1 MYRGCILDT
10 VDAVIPRFVS
20 GRIIVT
26 NMEVLN
32 ISEYMDIR
40 AGKPFVFI
48 IRKGMMDY
56 VNAFPY
62 RIYVV

>member
-10 VDAVIPRFVS
+10 VDAVIPRYVS
-20 GRIIVT
+20 GRITVS

-32 ISEYMDIR
+32 ISEYMDMR
-40 AGKPFVFI
+40 AGKPFVI
-48 IRKGMMDY
+48 IILEGMMGY